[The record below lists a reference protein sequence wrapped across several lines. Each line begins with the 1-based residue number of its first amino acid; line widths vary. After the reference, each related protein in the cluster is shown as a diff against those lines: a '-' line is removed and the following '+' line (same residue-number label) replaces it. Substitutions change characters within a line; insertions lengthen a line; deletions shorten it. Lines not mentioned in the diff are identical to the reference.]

1 MKKSDVGYLIK
12 LISDKMRAQGD
23 ADLKE
28 YDLTFSQ
35 VRILSYLH
43 RYGPEATQK
52 DIESYLDV
60 AHPTVVGLVSRLE
73 KNGFVECH
81 PDISDRRNKVVRLTP
96 RAEEIRGKVDAKK
109 HQNERQMLK
118 EFTKEEEEE
127 LLRLLK
133 RLYSNIE

>member
-96 RAEEIRGKVDAKK
+96 RAEEIRGKVEAKR
-109 HQNERQMLK
+109 HQNEQQMLK
-118 EFTKEEEEE
+118 EFTKEEQEE
-127 LLRLLK
+127 LIRLLK

>member
-1 MKKSDVGYLIK
+1 MGYLIK

-81 PDISDRRNKVVRLTP
+81 QDISDRRNKVVRLTP
-96 RAEEIRGKVDAKK
+96 RAEEIRGKVEAKR
-109 HQNERQMLK
+109 HQNEQQMLK
-118 EFTKEEEEE
+118 EFTKEEQEE
-127 LLRLLK
+127 LIRLLK